1 MKKISIFG
9 TGYVG
14 LVTGICFAEL
24 GNYVVCVDIDKNKI
38 SGLKKGKIPIYEPG
52 LEELLKKN
60 ISKLEFTTD
69 GASAIKKTEIIFIA
83 VGTPQGK
90 NGGADLKYVEAVA
103 EDIGKNMQGPK
114 IIVIKST
121 VPVGSEIKIA
131 EIIKKHYKGEFTI
144 VSNPEFLREGS
155 AIKDFLHPD
164 RVIIGSSHQG
174 VADALVKLYEPLN
187 APIFS
192 TDLRSAQLIK
202 YASNAYLATK
212 ISFMNEMAN
221 LAEKLDANIENIA
234 LGMGYDKRI
243 GSDFLRAGVGYGGSC
258 FPKDVKELIYTA
270 RLNGSDL
277 KILDAVEVVND
288 IQKVIPVKKLKE
300 KLGKLDGAKVA
311 ILGLSFKPNTD
322 DLREA
327 PSLAIIRQLLNF
339 QVAIKAWDPVSISEA
354 KKIFPQIEYFTDI
367 YKALEGVDG
376 AIIVTEWD
384 EIKKID
390 LKKVKEL
397 MKKPIIIDGRNV
409 LNQKEVKKL
418 GFEYSGIGR

>member
-1 MKKISIFG
+1 M
-9 TGYVG
+9 
-14 LVTGICFAEL
+14 
-24 GNYVVCVDIDKNKI
+24 
-38 SGLKKGKIPIYEPG
+38 
-52 LEELLKKN
+52 
-60 ISKLEFTTD
+60 
-69 GASAIKKTEIIFIA
+69 
-83 VGTPQGK
+83 
-90 NGGADLKYVEAVA
+90 
-103 EDIGKNMQGPK
+103 
-114 IIVIKST
+114 
-121 VPVGSEIKIA
+121 
-131 EIIKKHYKGEFTI
+131 
-144 VSNPEFLREGS
+144 
-155 AIKDFLHPD
+155 
-164 RVIIGSSHQG
+164 
-174 VADALVKLYEPLN
+174 
-187 APIFS
+187 
-192 TDLRSAQLIK
+192 
-202 YASNAYLATK
+202 
-212 ISFMNEMAN
+212 
-221 LAEKLDANIENIA
+221 
-234 LGMGYDKRI
+234 
-243 GSDFLRAGVGYGGSC
+243 
-258 FPKDVKELIYTA
+258 
-270 RLNGSDL
+270 
-277 KILDAVEVVND
+277 ND